1 MSCMQLWRILR
12 ECGNVLSRVLKDSE
26 NAPLHK
32 CNIVETQY
40 LDPSGP
46 SPTQIVKHSDNR
58 SPMQLLVTLH
68 RSPP

>member
-1 MSCMQLWRILR
+1 MQLWRILR

-26 NAPLHK
+26 NVPLHK

-46 SPTQIVKHSDNR
+46 SPIQIVKHSDN
-58 SPMQLLVTLH
+58 
-68 RSPP
+68 